1 MRTLIPVILALLFAT
16 APVVSHSAKASCPSR
31 SACKAECEKTKEKI
45 RSIQARMRQGYSAS
59 QGARMEADLRSLRER
74 RSKVCR

>member
-16 APVVSHSAKASCPSR
+16 GPAVSHSAKASCTSR
-31 SACKAECEKTKEKI
+31 SECTAECEKTKEKI

-59 QGARMEADLRSLRER
+59 QGARMEADLRNLRKR